1 MSEILASETV
11 FSGWLKVLRL
21 TFASRSGAR
30 IVREVVERG
39 HAAAVLPYDPD
50 RRMALLVRLPRPG
63 ATLGGGPDELTE
75 APAGMLDA
83 GETGEAAA
91 RREAMEEAG
100 VRLGTLEPVG
110 RAFSSPGAYSE
121 HLDLFLAP
129 YGVQDR
135 LAAGGGVAGEH
146 EDITVVETPLAD
158 LAALAD
164 AGGLLDLKTLTL
176 VLALRLRRPDLFAA

>member
-1 MSEILASETV
+1 V

-21 TFASRSGAR
+21 TFATRSGDM

-63 ATLGGGPDELTE
+63 SALGGGPAELTE

-91 RREAMEEAG
+91 RREALEEAG
-100 VRLGTLEPVG
+100 VRLETLEAVG

-121 HLDLFLAP
+121 HLDLFLAA
-129 YGVQDR
+129 YGAKDR
-135 LAAGGGVAGEH
+135 IAAGGGVAAEH
-146 EDITVVETPLAD
+146 EDITVIETPLAE
-158 LAALAD
+158 LGALAD
-164 AGGLLDLKTLTL
+164 SGGLDDLKTLTL
-176 VLALRLRRPDLFAA
+176 VLALKLRRPDLFAA